1 MANNIKITGSI
12 VNTTTVSRYSVE
24 DTNLIAS
31 RNLQEDFGGTNDY
44 IEYYVYDIAGN
55 LLSTNYNYL
64 SYKLPST
71 SGLTPAV
78 SDFPNTRD
86 SIQITD
92 VGIESTLATPTSSL
106 FPIIEIDPVKDLQD
120 LGYTSGEFSV
130 RYNFFQN
137 KISNFLESAP
147 MGKI

>member
-31 RNLQEDFGGTNDY
+31 RNLQEDFGGTGDY

-55 LLSTNYNYL
+55 LLNLNYNYL

-71 SGLTPAV
+71 TGLTPAV
-78 SDFPNTRD
+78 DTLPNTRGR
-86 SIQITD
+86 IQTTE
-92 VGIESTLATPTSSL
+92 VGIESTLAPQTSSL
-106 FPIIEIDPVKDLQD
+106 FPTIEIDPVKDLQD
-120 LGYTSGEFSV
+120 LGYSSGEFSV
-130 RYNFFQN
+130 R
-137 KISNFLESAP
+137 
-147 MGKI
+147 

>member
-31 RNLQEDFGGTNDY
+31 RNLQEDFGGTGDY

-55 LLSTNYNYL
+55 LLNTNYNYL

-71 SGLTPAV
+71 SGLTPSVAD
-78 SDFPNTRD
+78 SPNTRGN
-86 SIQITD
+86 SRKLI
-92 VGIESTLATPTSSL
+92 VG
-106 FPIIEIDPVKDLQD
+106 
-120 LGYTSGEFSV
+120 
-130 RYNFFQN
+130 
-137 KISNFLESAP
+137 
-147 MGKI
+147 